1 MHQWVLLPSLV
12 EVNYVAGRTQLF
24 DLHTDLTVPMIAVV
38 LAFFAS
44 LIAAFIAVPMFSKIG
59 KTVGLVDLPDNK
71 RKLHTN
77 AIPLIGGVAV
87 FTSTLFAVIFVTWLS
102 INYQALFLKW
112 SGPID
117 SLIFSDFQQLVVS
130 VRPADKWELFGLLI
144 GSTIILAVGVLDD
157 RFAIRGRQKL
167 LGQFIAATVLIFFNY
182 HFDQV
187 TFAGFTINFDVFS
200 IVFVYGWVLA
210 AVNSVNL
217 LDGADGIAGS
227 IGIVMSFALGIMA
240 ISLGHALN
248 AIILFGFAGALL
260 GFLKFNFPPAKVY
273 LGDAGSM
280 LIGFVLA
287 AMAIRGMSK
296 QTSAFAFFAP
306 LALLSIPFIDTT
318 AAIIRR
324 RLTGRSIFEVDRGHL
339 HHSLMK
345 RGYSPIASILWV
357 IALSLTTATG
367 GVLSLINQQSIYA
380 LVSIAVV
387 LFVMMANRIF
397 GNAELKLVTR
407 KASGLAQALLN
418 KDSTENATNIRQ
430 SIVHVQGSRNWDDVW
445 QQLSD
450 FADHSGLL
458 ELTLDLNA
466 PWIHESFH
474 ATRRRRDVASGGNHE
489 WYAQIPLIA
498 GERLFGRVEIV
509 GSGEEKL
516 THHQIVE
523 KLLTTTKV
531 IEAGLLAEN
540 NSTPG
545 KLDQLEVPLT
555 AENQPIDAVA
565 ADTTSQTD
573 LPNNEPVKA
582 E

>member
-1 MHQWVLLPSLV
+1 
-12 EVNYVAGRTQLF
+12 
-24 DLHTDLTVPMIAVV
+24 MIAVV

-59 KTVGLVDLPDNK
+59 KSVGLVDLPDNK

-87 FTSTLFAVIFVTWLS
+87 FTSTLFAVTFVTWLS

-112 SGPID
+112 SSPID

-167 LGQFIAATVLIFFNY
+167 IGQFIAATVLIFFNY

-227 IGIVMSFALGIMA
+227 IGIVMSVALGVMA

-260 GFLKFNFPPAKVY
+260 GFLKFNFPPARVY

-540 NSTPG
+540 NSTLG

>member
-1 MHQWVLLPSLV
+1 
-12 EVNYVAGRTQLF
+12 
-24 DLHTDLTVPMIAVV
+24 MIAVV

-44 LIAAFIAVPMFSKIG
+44 LITAVFTVPMFSKIG
-59 KTVGLVDLPDNK
+59 KSVGLVDLPDNK
-71 RKLHTN
+71 RKLHEN

-87 FTSTLFAVIFVTWLS
+87 FTATLVTVTLVTWLS
-102 INYQALFLKW
+102 LNFQELILRCSRPVYSLF
-112 SGPID
+112 
-117 SLIFSDFQQLVVS
+117 FSDFKQLVVS
-130 VRPADKWELFGLLI
+130 FRPSDQWELLGLLI
-144 GSTIILAVGVLDD
+144 GSVVILAVGVLDD
-157 RFAIRGRQKL
+157 RFAIGGRTKL
-167 LGQFIAATVLIFFNY
+167 LGQFAAASVLIFFDY

-217 LDGADGIAGS
+217 LDGADGIAGT
-227 IGIVMSFALGIMA
+227 IGIVMSVALGIMA
-240 ISLGHALN
+240 IHLGHALN

-287 AMAIRGMSK
+287 AMAIRSVSK

-306 LALLSIPFIDTT
+306 LALLTIPFIDTA

-345 RGYSPIASILWV
+345 HGYSPTASILWV
-357 IALSLTTATG
+357 MALSLTTATG
-367 GVLSLINQQSIYA
+367 GVLSLVNRQSIYA

-387 LFVMMANRIF
+387 IFVMIANRIF

-407 KASGLAQALLN
+407 KAAGLAQAMMN
-418 KDSTENATNIRQ
+418 KNRDGDATNVRQ

-445 QQLSD
+445 QRLSN
-450 FADHSGLL
+450 FADDSGLL

-474 ATRRRRDVASGGNHE
+474 ATRRRRDISSGGNHE

-516 THHQIVE
+516 SHHQIVQ
-523 KLLTTTKV
+523 KLSTTTKE
-531 IEAGLLAEN
+531 IEAELLTEN
-540 NSTPG
+540 KTPNDLVQTVAQ
-545 KLDQLEVPLT
+545 KTDNLPDE
-555 AENQPIDAVA
+555 ENQNINSV
-565 ADTTSQTD
+565 ADTSSQTD
-573 LPNNEPVKA
+573 SSNNEPVKA

>member
-1 MHQWVLLPSLV
+1 MQP
-12 EVNYVAGRTQLF
+12 F
-24 DLHTDLTVPMIAVV
+24 DLYTHLTVPMIAVV

-44 LIAAFIAVPMFSKIG
+44 LITAIVVVPMFSKIG
-59 KTVGLVDLPDNK
+59 KAVGLVDLPDNK

-77 AIPLIGGVAV
+77 AIPLIGGIAI
-87 FTSTLFAVIFVTWLS
+87 FASTLIAVTFVTWLS
-102 INYQALFLKW
+102 LNFQELFLSW
-112 SGPID
+112 SRPVYSLFFSDLQQLIVSFRPID
-117 SLIFSDFQQLVVS
+117 
-130 VRPADKWELFGLLI
+130 KEELLGLLI
-144 GSTIILAVGVLDD
+144 GSIVILIVGVLDD

-167 LGQFIAATVLIFFNY
+167 LGQFLAATVLIFFDY
-182 HFDQV
+182 HFNEV
-187 TFAGFTINFDVFS
+187 TFAGFTIKFDVFS

-217 LDGADGIAGS
+217 LDGADGIAGT
-227 IGIVMSFALGIMA
+227 IGIVMSVALGIMA

-287 AMAIRGMSK
+287 AMAIRSMSK

-306 LALLSIPFIDTT
+306 LALLSIPFIDTS

-345 RGYSPIASILWV
+345 RGYSPKASVLWV
-357 IALSLTTATG
+357 MALSLTTATG
-367 GVLSLINQQSIYA
+367 GVLSLINRQSIYA

-387 LFVMMANRIF
+387 IFVMMANRIF

-407 KASGLAQALLN
+407 KATGLANALMN
-418 KDSTENATNIRQ
+418 RNPEGDSTNVRQ
-430 SIVHVQGSRNWDDVW
+430 SIVHVQGNRNWDEVW

-450 FADHSGLL
+450 FADDSGLL

-474 ATRRRRDVASGGNHE
+474 ATRRRRDILSGGNHE

-498 GERLFGRVEIV
+498 GQRLFGRVEIV

-516 THHQIVE
+516 SHHQIVE
-523 KLLTTTKV
+523 KLSITTKV

-540 NSTPG
+540 NSTPND
-545 KLDQLEVPLT
+545 LAQSEDQKT
-555 AENQPIDAVA
+555 ENLPEENLPINSA
-565 ADTTSQTD
+565 ADTSSQTD
-573 LPNNEPVKA
+573 SPNNEPVKA

>member
-1 MHQWVLLPSLV
+1 
-12 EVNYVAGRTQLF
+12 
-24 DLHTDLTVPMIAVV
+24 MIAVV

-44 LIAAFIAVPMFSKIG
+44 LITAIVVVPMFSKIG
-59 KTVGLVDLPDNK
+59 KAVGLVDLPDNK

-77 AIPLIGGVAV
+77 AIPLIGGIAI
-87 FTSTLFAVIFVTWLS
+87 FASTLIAVTFVTWLS
-102 INYQALFLKW
+102 LNFQELFLSW
-112 SGPID
+112 SRPVYSLFFSDLQQLIVSFRPID
-117 SLIFSDFQQLVVS
+117 
-130 VRPADKWELFGLLI
+130 KEELLGLLI
-144 GSTIILAVGVLDD
+144 GSIVILIVGVLDD

-167 LGQFIAATVLIFFNY
+167 LGQFLAATVLIFFDY
-182 HFDQV
+182 HFDEV
-187 TFAGFTINFDVFS
+187 TFAGFTIKFDVFS

-217 LDGADGIAGS
+217 LDGADGIAGT
-227 IGIVMSFALGIMA
+227 IGIVMSVALGIMA

-287 AMAIRGMSK
+287 AMAIRSMSK

-306 LALLSIPFIDTT
+306 LALLSIPFIDTS

-345 RGYSPIASILWV
+345 RGYSPTASILWV
-357 IALSLTTATG
+357 MVLSLTTATG

-387 LFVMMANRIF
+387 IFVMIANRIF

-407 KASGLAQALLN
+407 KASGLANALIN
-418 KDSTENATNIRQ
+418 INPEGDSTNVRQ
-430 SIVHVQGSRNWDDVW
+430 SIVHVQGNRNWDEVW
-445 QQLSD
+445 QQLSN
-450 FADHSGLL
+450 FADDSGLL

-474 ATRRRRDVASGGNHE
+474 ATRRRRDILSGGNHE

-498 GERLFGRVEIV
+498 GQRLFGRVEIV

-516 THHQIVE
+516 SHHQIVE
-523 KLLTTTKV
+523 KLSITTKV

-540 NSTPG
+540 NSTPND
-545 KLDQLEVPLT
+545 LAQSEDQKT
-555 AENQPIDAVA
+555 ENLPEENLPINSA
-565 ADTTSQTD
+565 ADTSSQTD
-573 LPNNEPVKA
+573 SPNNEPVKA

>member
-1 MHQWVLLPSLV
+1 
-12 EVNYVAGRTQLF
+12 
-24 DLHTDLTVPMIAVV
+24 MIAVV

-87 FTSTLFAVIFVTWLS
+87 FTSTLFAVTFVTWLS

-112 SGPID
+112 SSPID

-167 LGQFIAATVLIFFNY
+167 IGQFIAATVLIFFNY

-227 IGIVMSFALGIMA
+227 IGIVMSVALGIMA

-540 NSTPG
+540 NSTLG

>member
-1 MHQWVLLPSLV
+1 
-12 EVNYVAGRTQLF
+12 
-24 DLHTDLTVPMIAVV
+24 MIAVA

-44 LIAAFIAVPMFSKIG
+44 LITAFFAVPMFSKIS
-59 KTVGLVDLPDNK
+59 KTVGLVDLPDDK

-87 FTSTLFAVIFVTWLS
+87 FTSTLISVTLVTWLTL
-102 INYQALFLKW
+102 NFQEQFLSW
-112 SGPID
+112 S
-117 SLIFSDFQQLVVS
+117 SLVFGDFRQLVVS
-130 VRPADKWELFGLLI
+130 FRPTDQWELLGLLI
-144 GSTIILAVGVLDD
+144 GSVIILSVGVLDD
-157 RFAIRGRQKL
+157 RFAIGGRQKL
-167 LGQFIAATVLIFFNY
+167 LGQFAAATVLILFNY

-217 LDGADGIAGS
+217 LDGADGIAGT
-227 IGIVMSFALGIMA
+227 IGIVMCVALGVMA
-240 ISLGHALN
+240 ISLGQALN
-248 AIILFGFAGALL
+248 AIILFGFAGALF

-287 AMAIRGMSK
+287 AMAIRSVSK

-306 LALLSIPFIDTT
+306 LALLSIPFIDTA
-318 AAIIRR
+318 AAIVRR

-345 RGYSPIASILWV
+345 RGYSPKASILWV
-357 IALSLTTATG
+357 MALSLTTATG

-380 LVSIAVV
+380 LVSIMVV
-387 LFVMMANRIF
+387 IFVMMANRIF

-407 KASGLAQALLN
+407 KAAGLAQNLLN
-418 KDSTENATNIRQ
+418 KNPKGDSTNVRQ
-430 SIVHVQGSRNWDDVW
+430 SVVHVQGSRNWDEVW

-450 FADHSGLL
+450 FADASGLL

-474 ATRRRRDVASGGNHE
+474 ATRRRRDISSGGNHE

-498 GERLFGRVEIV
+498 GQRLFGRVEIV

-516 THHQIVE
+516 SHHQIVE
-523 KLLTTTKV
+523 KLSSTTKM
-531 IEAGLLAEN
+531 IEIGLLAEN
-540 NSTPG
+540 QLPPNNLAQSVVLEKSPPPNDGQST
-545 KLDQLEVPLT
+545 DS
-555 AENQPIDAVA
+555 A
-565 ADTTSQTD
+565 ADTPPQTD
-573 LPNNEPVKA
+573 QTPTP
-582 E
+582 

>member
-1 MHQWVLLPSLV
+1 MQP
-12 EVNYVAGRTQLF
+12 F
-24 DLHTDLTVPMIAVV
+24 DLYTHLTVPMIAVV

-44 LIAAFIAVPMFSKIG
+44 LITAIVVVPMFSKIG
-59 KTVGLVDLPDNK
+59 KAVGLVDLPDNK

-77 AIPLIGGVAV
+77 AIPLIGGIAI
-87 FTSTLFAVIFVTWLS
+87 FASTLIAVTFVTWLS
-102 INYQALFLKW
+102 LNFQELFLSW
-112 SGPID
+112 SRPVYSLFFSDLQQLIVSFRPID
-117 SLIFSDFQQLVVS
+117 
-130 VRPADKWELFGLLI
+130 KEELLGLLI
-144 GSTIILAVGVLDD
+144 GSIVILIVGVLDD

-167 LGQFIAATVLIFFNY
+167 LGQFLAATVLIFFDY
-182 HFDQV
+182 HFNEV
-187 TFAGFTINFDVFS
+187 TFAGFTIKFDVFS

-217 LDGADGIAGS
+217 LDGADGIAGT
-227 IGIVMSFALGIMA
+227 IGIVMSVALGIMA

-260 GFLKFNFPPAKVY
+260 GFLNFNFPPAKVY

-287 AMAIRGMSK
+287 AMAIRSMSK

-306 LALLSIPFIDTT
+306 LALLSIPFIDTS

-345 RGYSPIASILWV
+345 RGYSPKASVLWV
-357 IALSLTTATG
+357 MALSLTTATG
-367 GVLSLINQQSIYA
+367 GVLSLINRQSIYA

-387 LFVMMANRIF
+387 IFVMMANRIF

-407 KASGLAQALLN
+407 KATGLANALMN
-418 KDSTENATNIRQ
+418 RNPEGDSTNVRQ
-430 SIVHVQGSRNWDDVW
+430 SIVHVQGNRNWDEVW

-450 FADHSGLL
+450 FADDSGLL

-474 ATRRRRDVASGGNHE
+474 ATRRRRDILSGGNHE

-498 GERLFGRVEIV
+498 GQRLFGRVEIV

-516 THHQIVE
+516 SHHQIVE
-523 KLLTTTKV
+523 KLSITTKV

-540 NSTPG
+540 NSTPND
-545 KLDQLEVPLT
+545 LAQSEDQKT
-555 AENQPIDAVA
+555 ENLPEENLPINSA
-565 ADTTSQTD
+565 ADTSSQTD
-573 LPNNEPVKA
+573 SPNNEPVKA

>member
-1 MHQWVLLPSLV
+1 
-12 EVNYVAGRTQLF
+12 
-24 DLHTDLTVPMIAVV
+24 MIAVV

-44 LIAAFIAVPMFSKIG
+44 LITAIVVVPIFSKIG
-59 KTVGLVDLPDNK
+59 KAVGLVDLPDNK
-71 RKLHTN
+71 RKLHTS
-77 AIPLIGGVAV
+77 AIPLIGGIAI
-87 FTSTLFAVIFVTWLS
+87 FTSTLIAVTCVTWLS
-102 INYQALFLKW
+102 LNFQVLFLSW
-112 SGPID
+112 SRPVY
-117 SLIFSDFQQLVVS
+117 SLFFSDFQQLIVS
-130 VRPADKWELFGLLI
+130 LRPADQEELLGLLI
-144 GSTIILAVGVLDD
+144 GSIVILIVGILDD

-167 LGQFIAATVLIFFNY
+167 LGQFIAGTVLIFFNY

-217 LDGADGIAGS
+217 LDGADGIAGT
-227 IGIVMSFALGIMA
+227 IGIVMSVALGIMA

-287 AMAIRGMSK
+287 AMAIRSMSK

-306 LALLSIPFIDTT
+306 LALLSIPFIDTC

-345 RGYSPIASILWV
+345 RGYSPTASILWV
-357 IALSLTTATG
+357 MALSLTTATG
-367 GVLSLINQQSIYA
+367 GVLSLINRQSIYA

-387 LFVMMANRIF
+387 IFVMIANRIF

-407 KASGLAQALLN
+407 KATGLANALIN
-418 KDSTENATNIRQ
+418 RNPEGDSTNVRQ
-430 SIVHVQGSRNWDDVW
+430 SVVHVQGNRNWDEVW
-445 QQLSD
+445 QQLSN
-450 FADHSGLL
+450 FADDSGLL

-474 ATRRRRDVASGGNHE
+474 ATRRRQDISSGGNHE

-516 THHQIVE
+516 SHHQIVE
-523 KLLTTTKV
+523 KLSTTTKV

-540 NSTPG
+540 NSTSNALAQSEDQKTDNLPG
-545 KLDQLEVPLT
+545 ENLT
-555 AENQPIDAVA
+555 INSAT
-565 ADTTSQTD
+565 DTSSQTD
-573 LPNNEPVKA
+573 SPNNEPVKA

>member
-1 MHQWVLLPSLV
+1 
-12 EVNYVAGRTQLF
+12 
-24 DLHTDLTVPMIAVV
+24 MIAVV

-44 LIAAFIAVPMFSKIG
+44 LIAAIIAVPMFSKIG
-59 KTVGLVDLPDNK
+59 KTVGLVDLPDDK

-87 FTSTLFAVIFVTWLS
+87 FTSTLFAVTFVTWLS

-227 IGIVMSFALGIMA
+227 IGIVMSVAFGSMA

-345 RGYSPIASILWV
+345 RGYSPTASILWV

-540 NSTPG
+540 NSTLG

>member
-1 MHQWVLLPSLV
+1 
-12 EVNYVAGRTQLF
+12 
-24 DLHTDLTVPMIAVV
+24 MIAVV

-87 FTSTLFAVIFVTWLS
+87 FTSTLFAVTFVTWLS

-112 SGPID
+112 SSPID

-167 LGQFIAATVLIFFNY
+167 IGQFIAATVLIFFNY

-227 IGIVMSFALGIMA
+227 IGIVMSVALGIMA

-357 IALSLTTATG
+357 FALSLTTATG

-540 NSTPG
+540 NSTLG

>member
-1 MHQWVLLPSLV
+1 
-12 EVNYVAGRTQLF
+12 
-24 DLHTDLTVPMIAVV
+24 
-38 LAFFAS
+38 
-44 LIAAFIAVPMFSKIG
+44 MFSKIG

-87 FTSTLFAVIFVTWLS
+87 FTSTLFAVTFVTWLS
-102 INYQALFLKW
+102 INCQALFLKW

-227 IGIVMSFALGIMA
+227 IGIVMSVALGIMA

-248 AIILFGFAGALL
+248 AIILFGFAGALI

-345 RGYSPIASILWV
+345 RGYSPTASILWV

-430 SIVHVQGSRNWDDVW
+430 SIVHVQGSRNRRS
-445 QQLSD
+445 QRT
-450 FADHSGLL
+450 AGTH
-458 ELTLDLNA
+458 
-466 PWIHESFH
+466 
-474 ATRRRRDVASGGNHE
+474 TRPQCAVDPRIIPRDSAKT
-489 WYAQIPLIA
+489 
-498 GERLFGRVEIV
+498 RCRVRW
-509 GSGEEKL
+509 
-516 THHQIVE
+516 
-523 KLLTTTKV
+523 
-531 IEAGLLAEN
+531 
-540 NSTPG
+540 
-545 KLDQLEVPLT
+545 
-555 AENQPIDAVA
+555 
-565 ADTTSQTD
+565 
-573 LPNNEPVKA
+573 
-582 E
+582 

>member
-1 MHQWVLLPSLV
+1 
-12 EVNYVAGRTQLF
+12 
-24 DLHTDLTVPMIAVV
+24 MIAVV

-44 LIAAFIAVPMFSKIG
+44 LITAIVVVPMFSKIG
-59 KTVGLVDLPDNK
+59 KAVGLVDLPDNK

-77 AIPLIGGVAV
+77 AIPLIGGIAI
-87 FTSTLFAVIFVTWLS
+87 FASTLIAVTFVTWLS
-102 INYQALFLKW
+102 LNFQELFLSW
-112 SGPID
+112 SRPVYSLFFSDLQQLIVSFRPID
-117 SLIFSDFQQLVVS
+117 
-130 VRPADKWELFGLLI
+130 KEELLGLLI
-144 GSTIILAVGVLDD
+144 GSIVILIVGVLDD

-167 LGQFIAATVLIFFNY
+167 LGQFLAATVLIFFDY
-182 HFDQV
+182 HFDEV
-187 TFAGFTINFDVFS
+187 TFAGFTIKFDVFS

-217 LDGADGIAGS
+217 LDGADGIAGT
-227 IGIVMSFALGIMA
+227 IGIVMSVALGIMA

-287 AMAIRGMSK
+287 AMAIRSMSK

-306 LALLSIPFIDTT
+306 LALLSIPFIDTS

-345 RGYSPIASILWV
+345 RGYSPTASILWV
-357 IALSLTTATG
+357 MVLSLTTATG
-367 GVLSLINQQSIYA
+367 GVLSLINRQSIYA

-387 LFVMMANRIF
+387 IFVMMANRIF

-407 KASGLAQALLN
+407 KATGLANALMN
-418 KDSTENATNIRQ
+418 RNPEGDSTNVRQ
-430 SIVHVQGSRNWDDVW
+430 SIVHVQGNRNWDEVW
-445 QQLSD
+445 QQLSN
-450 FADHSGLL
+450 FADDSGLL

-474 ATRRRRDVASGGNHE
+474 ATRRRRDILSGGNHE

-498 GERLFGRVEIV
+498 GQRLFGRVEIV

-516 THHQIVE
+516 SHHQIVE
-523 KLLTTTKV
+523 KLSITTKV

-540 NSTPG
+540 NSTPND
-545 KLDQLEVPLT
+545 LAQSEDQKT
-555 AENQPIDAVA
+555 ENLPEENLPINSA
-565 ADTTSQTD
+565 ADTSSQTD
-573 LPNNEPVKA
+573 SPNNEPVKA

>member
-1 MHQWVLLPSLV
+1 
-12 EVNYVAGRTQLF
+12 
-24 DLHTDLTVPMIAVV
+24 MIAVA

-44 LIAAFIAVPMFSKIG
+44 LITAFFAVPMFSKIS
-59 KTVGLVDLPDNK
+59 KTVGLVDLPDDK

-87 FTSTLFAVIFVTWLS
+87 FTSTLISVTLVTWLTL
-102 INYQALFLKW
+102 NFQEQFLSW
-112 SGPID
+112 S
-117 SLIFSDFQQLVVS
+117 SLVFGDFRQLVVS
-130 VRPADKWELFGLLI
+130 FRPTDQWELLGLLI
-144 GSTIILAVGVLDD
+144 GSVIILSVGVLDD
-157 RFAIRGRQKL
+157 RFAIGGRQKL
-167 LGQFIAATVLIFFNY
+167 LGQFAAATVLILFNY

-217 LDGADGIAGS
+217 LDGADGIAGT
-227 IGIVMSFALGIMA
+227 IGIVMCVALGVMA
-240 ISLGHALN
+240 ISLGQALN
-248 AIILFGFAGALL
+248 AIILFGFAGALF

-287 AMAIRGMSK
+287 AMAIRSVSK

-306 LALLSIPFIDTT
+306 LALLSIPFIDTA
-318 AAIIRR
+318 AAIVRR
-324 RLTGRSIFEVDRGHL
+324 RLTGRSIFAVDRGHL

-345 RGYSPIASILWV
+345 RGYSAKASILWV
-357 IALSLTTATG
+357 MALSLTTATG
-367 GVLSLINQQSIYA
+367 GVLSLINRQSVYA
-380 LVSIAVV
+380 LVSIGVV
-387 LFVMMANRIF
+387 VFVMMANRIF

-407 KASGLAQALLN
+407 KASGLAQALMN
-418 KDSTENATNIRQ
+418 KNSKDTTNVRQ
-430 SIVHVQGSRNWDDVW
+430 SIVHVQGSRNWDEVW

-450 FADHSGLL
+450 FADDSGLL

-474 ATRRRRDVASGGNHE
+474 ATRRRRDIASGGNHE

-516 THHQIVE
+516 SHHQIVE
-523 KLLTTTKV
+523 NLSTTTKV
-531 IEAGLLAEN
+531 IEAGLLADNKPTPN
-540 NSTPG
+540 NLAQAGVQKAKDLPG
-545 KLDQLEVPLT
+545 
-555 AENQPIDAVA
+555 ENQVTNADA
-565 ADTTSQTD
+565 DNSSQTD
-573 LPNNEPVKA
+573 SSNNEPVKA

>member
-1 MHQWVLLPSLV
+1 
-12 EVNYVAGRTQLF
+12 
-24 DLHTDLTVPMIAVV
+24 MIAVV

-44 LIAAFIAVPMFSKIG
+44 LIAAIIAVPMFSKIG
-59 KTVGLVDLPDNK
+59 KTVGLVDLPDDK

-87 FTSTLFAVIFVTWLS
+87 FTSTLFAVTFVTWLS

-112 SGPID
+112 SSPID

-227 IGIVMSFALGIMA
+227 IGIVMSVALGIMA

-345 RGYSPIASILWV
+345 RGYSPTASILWV

-540 NSTPG
+540 NSTLG

>member
-1 MHQWVLLPSLV
+1 
-12 EVNYVAGRTQLF
+12 
-24 DLHTDLTVPMIAVV
+24 MIAVV

-44 LIAAFIAVPMFSKIG
+44 LITAIVVVPMFSKIG
-59 KTVGLVDLPDNK
+59 KAVGLVDLPDNK

-77 AIPLIGGVAV
+77 AIPLIGGIAI
-87 FTSTLFAVIFVTWLS
+87 FASTLIAVTFVTWLS
-102 INYQALFLKW
+102 LNFQELFLSW
-112 SGPID
+112 SRPVYSLFFSDLQQLIVSFRPID
-117 SLIFSDFQQLVVS
+117 
-130 VRPADKWELFGLLI
+130 KEELLGLLI
-144 GSTIILAVGVLDD
+144 GSIVILIVGVLDD

-167 LGQFIAATVLIFFNY
+167 LGQFIAATVLIFFDY
-182 HFDQV
+182 HFDEV
-187 TFAGFTINFDVFS
+187 TFAGFTIKFDVFS

-217 LDGADGIAGS
+217 LDGADGIAGT
-227 IGIVMSFALGIMA
+227 IGIVMSVALGIMA

-287 AMAIRGMSK
+287 AMAIRSMSK

-306 LALLSIPFIDTT
+306 LALLSIPFIDTS

-345 RGYSPIASILWV
+345 RGYSPAASILWV
-357 IALSLTTATG
+357 MVLSLTTATG

-387 LFVMMANRIF
+387 IFVMIANRIF

-407 KASGLAQALLN
+407 KASGLANALIN
-418 KDSTENATNIRQ
+418 RNPEGDSTNVRQ
-430 SIVHVQGSRNWDDVW
+430 SIVHVQGNRNCDEVW
-445 QQLSD
+445 QQLSN
-450 FADHSGLL
+450 FADDSGLL

-474 ATRRRRDVASGGNHE
+474 ATRRRRDILSGGNHE

-498 GERLFGRVEIV
+498 GQRLFGRVEIV

-516 THHQIVE
+516 SHHQIVE
-523 KLLTTTKV
+523 KLSITTKV

-540 NSTPG
+540 NSTPND
-545 KLDQLEVPLT
+545 LAQSEDQKT
-555 AENQPIDAVA
+555 ENLPEENLPINSA
-565 ADTTSQTD
+565 ADTSSQTD
-573 LPNNEPVKA
+573 SPNNEPVKA

>member
-1 MHQWVLLPSLV
+1 
-12 EVNYVAGRTQLF
+12 
-24 DLHTDLTVPMIAVV
+24 MIAVV

-44 LIAAFIAVPMFSKIG
+44 LIAAIIAVPMFSKIG

-87 FTSTLFAVIFVTWLS
+87 FTSTLFAVTFVTWLS

-112 SGPID
+112 SGPIY

-227 IGIVMSFALGIMA
+227 IGIVMSVALGVMA

-540 NSTPG
+540 NSTLG

>member
-1 MHQWVLLPSLV
+1 
-12 EVNYVAGRTQLF
+12 
-24 DLHTDLTVPMIAVV
+24 MIAVV

-227 IGIVMSFALGIMA
+227 IGIVMSVALGVMA

-345 RGYSPIASILWV
+345 RGYSPTASILWV

-516 THHQIVE
+516 THHQIIE

-540 NSTPG
+540 NSTLG

>member
-1 MHQWVLLPSLV
+1 
-12 EVNYVAGRTQLF
+12 
-24 DLHTDLTVPMIAVV
+24 MIAVV

-87 FTSTLFAVIFVTWLS
+87 FTSTLFAVTFVTWLS

-227 IGIVMSFALGIMA
+227 IGIVMSVALGIMA

-248 AIILFGFAGALL
+248 AIILFGFAGALI

-345 RGYSPIASILWV
+345 RGYSPTASILWV

-474 ATRRRRDVASGGNHE
+474 ATRRRRDVASGGNH
-489 WYAQIPLIA
+489 
-498 GERLFGRVEIV
+498 RSSKNF
-509 GSGEEKL
+509 
-516 THHQIVE
+516 
-523 KLLTTTKV
+523 
-531 IEAGLLAEN
+531 
-540 NSTPG
+540 
-545 KLDQLEVPLT
+545 
-555 AENQPIDAVA
+555 
-565 ADTTSQTD
+565 
-573 LPNNEPVKA
+573 
-582 E
+582 

>member
-1 MHQWVLLPSLV
+1 
-12 EVNYVAGRTQLF
+12 
-24 DLHTDLTVPMIAVV
+24 MIAVV

-87 FTSTLFAVIFVTWLS
+87 FTSTLFAVTFVTWLS

-112 SGPID
+112 SSPID

-227 IGIVMSFALGIMA
+227 IGIVMSVALGVMA

-540 NSTPG
+540 NSTLG

>member
-1 MHQWVLLPSLV
+1 
-12 EVNYVAGRTQLF
+12 
-24 DLHTDLTVPMIAVV
+24 MIAVV

-44 LIAAFIAVPMFSKIG
+44 LIAAIIAVPMFSKIG

-87 FTSTLFAVIFVTWLS
+87 FTSTLFAVTFVTWLS

-112 SGPID
+112 SSPID

-227 IGIVMSFALGIMA
+227 IGIVMSVALGVMA

-345 RGYSPIASILWV
+345 RGYSPTASILWV

-540 NSTPG
+540 NSTLG